1 MLFII
6 LILYKFELIN
16 VPILIIFVTIQ
27 TVFST
32 FSVPANNSLLPN
44 IVTDEEILTAQSTIN
59 ILTQFI
65 QISAYVFAG
74 FIIKLLGIGGAI
86 LIDAFTFIIATLIIK
101 KVNINNTNIQKIS
114 STKEFL
120 NNVKDGFYFVLKN
133 KNILAIMIVTFFS
146 NMFASPVD
154 SLMPAYFL
162 QSKYTESAYSTFMLG
177 ITSGGIIGGICLS
190 KIQKKLSNNKLLA
203 LGFAFGALGMVSL
216 YYNISIIPYIS
227 AVLIGISYG
236 VVSIMNAAI
245 LQLETPK
252 DMVARTFSIFKCIS
266 YIAGPAGIVLAG
278 YFGEI
283 YEMRI
288 VFVPFGLLLLVT
300 SLLTIIL
307 IKPLIISENL
317 N

>member
-1 MLFII
+1 
-6 LILYKFELIN
+6 LIL
-16 VPILIIFVTIQ
+16 Q
-27 TVFST
+27 
-32 FSVPANNSLLPN
+32 
-44 IVTDEEILTAQSTIN
+44 LT
-59 ILTQFI
+59 
-65 QISAYVFAG
+65 
-74 FIIKLLGIGGAI
+74 
-86 LIDAFTFIIATLIIK
+86 
-101 KVNINNTNIQKIS
+101 
-114 STKEFL
+114 
-120 NNVKDGFYFVLKN
+120 
-133 KNILAIMIVTFFS
+133 AIMIVTFFG
-146 NMFASPVD
+146 NMFTSPVD

-203 LGFAFGALGMVSL
+203 LGFAFGALGMISL

-227 AVLIGISYG
+227 TVLIGISYG